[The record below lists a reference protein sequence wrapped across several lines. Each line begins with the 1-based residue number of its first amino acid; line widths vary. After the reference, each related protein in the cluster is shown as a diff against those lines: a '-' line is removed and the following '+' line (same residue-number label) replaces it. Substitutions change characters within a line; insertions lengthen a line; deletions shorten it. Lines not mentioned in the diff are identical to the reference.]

1 MVADTPSRLYVE
13 LPRYVGPIQNEG
25 MARLALAKV
34 LKRKKL
40 SKRQFAIRL
49 GMDPKH
55 TPRFFRKGYN
65 PTLKTMERWAK
76 AIGCRIRDLI
86 EE

>member
-1 MVADTPSRLYVE
+1 MVRHIL
-13 LPRYVGPIQNEG
+13 G
-25 MARLALAKV
+25 KV

-49 GMDPKH
+49 KKDPKH
-55 TPRFFRKGYN
+55 VTVYFGKNYN
-65 PTLKTMERWAK
+65 PTLKTLARWAEV
-76 AIGCRIRDLI
+76 IPCRVRDLI